1 MMKKSFATTGTT
13 RAAVCAFV
21 VGASLLF
28 GAEAP
33 VSAQDGRALEGV
45 WAIGLTLRDCVTGAP
60 LGPPGRSLLTFH
72 QGGTMTG
79 SAGATVF
86 APGQRSDAHG
96 VWTYAGGSTFR
107 NRMVA
112 IILFDTPPSPPT
124 SPGFQTGWQL
134 IASTYTLSDANNLTV
149 SATVEFYN
157 VSRALYRAQCV
168 SGAAER
174 FQ

>member
-1 MMKKSFATTGTT
+1 MVKTVFGRTGRT
-13 RAAVCAFV
+13 RAAVRAVV
-21 VGASLLF
+21 VGASLLV

-33 VSAQDGRALEGV
+33 VFAQDGRALEGV
-45 WAIGLTLRDCVTGAP
+45 WAVSPMLRDCVTGTP
-60 LGPPGRSLLTFH
+60 LGAPERSLLTFH
-72 QGGTMTG
+72 QGGTMSG
-79 SAGATVF
+79 SAGGTVF

-134 IASTYTLSDANNLTV
+134 ITSTYTLSGANNLTL

-157 VSRALYRAQCV
+157 VNRALYRSRCV
-168 SGAAER
+168 AGAGER